1 MIERRKLMKAAFLRR
16 GQLFRQRTALAKE
29 QTAVF
34 VGLGRSVALYH
45 RSSTS
50 YWNHKHIRCLYF

>member
-50 YWNHKHIRCLYF
+50 YRIH